1 MIYWIYLETFEL
13 PGKLISIAVLA
24 TFMAL
29 YLYLWL
35 IVHQVY
41 KDIKQFPIHYEN
53 EDTESEEMK
62 RLS

>member
-29 YLYLWL
+29 YLYLWF

-41 KDIKQFPIHYEN
+41 KDIKQFPIQYEN